1 MPRELS
7 ARGMRAALV
16 IGAIVG
22 LTTLGGAQSRSS
34 TTLVERVGTAD
45 GRIVIPYSKYVLP
58 NGLTLI
64 VHEDHSDP
72 VVHVDVTYH
81 VGSAREEIGK
91 SGFAHFFEHMMFQG
105 SDHVAD
111 DQHFKIL
118 AEAGGTLNG
127 STNRDRTNYYET
139 VPNNQLEKALWLEAD
154 RMGFLL
160 DAVTQQKFEVQRETV
175 KNERGQNYDN
185 VPYGLAG
192 EVMSKALYPYGHPY
206 SWLTIGYVEDLN
218 RVDVN
223 DLKNFFLRWYGPN
236 NATLTVGGDVDTA
249 NVVAL
254 TEKYFGSIPRGA
266 AVTPT
271 SPPPA
276 VLAADRYVTLV
287 DNYARQ
293 PQLRIAFP
301 SVPSMHPDEPA
312 LDCLADILGSG
323 KNSIF
328 YQELVKTQKALGASA
343 ANPTSELAGQFTFT
357 ITPAPGISLAEM
369 KALADESLKTFE
381 ARGVTDED
389 VARFNGATEASMING
404 LQSVSGKVSQLAA
417 FQTFTGNPNQIGR
430 ELQRYT
436 TVTKADVLRVYN
448 QYLKG
453 KPAVILSIA
462 TRAQPENVAG
472 APNVSVTTEGYRAPD
487 YGYAGLTY
495 TKPKDAF
502 DRSKLPPAGPNPVVK
517 VPPFWRQSLDGGI
530 SAIGVESREVP
541 TLALTFA
548 IPGGH
553 LVQAAD
559 PSKVGL
565 ARVFALMMNE
575 DTQTRTAE
583 QFQDELQTLGS
594 SVSVSSGLD
603 EITISVQT
611 LVKNLDKTLAL
622 MEDRLLRPRFTQA
635 AFDRIKKQTLE
646 GFKARMAQPATVAT
660 EVFAEL
666 NQGTTSILGM
676 SPFGTPE
683 TVGNLTL
690 ADVEDYYRRF
700 ITSRG
705 SRLVV
710 VGDVSQTDV
719 IGRLSFLARLPARD
733 VTLPAVP
740 PAPAV
745 EKTRVYLI
753 DFPKAA
759 QTEFRVGYATG
770 LRYDATGEFYRATL
784 MNFPLGGD
792 FNGRLN
798 LNLREDKGW
807 TYGAR
812 SAFSANKH
820 TGGFV
825 FSAGIRADATAA
837 ALAEVMRELETY
849 ASRGVTA
856 DEVRFL
862 KSAVGLRDA
871 RLYETPAQKAMFIQ
885 RILDYDLP
893 ADYVDIA
900 NKILAGIT
908 KADLDRLS
916 AKWIKTTP
924 LNVLLVGDKATI
936 LPGLRQMG
944 HEIVELDVN
953 GDRIPSSAAR

>member
-1 MPRELS
+1 MSRHLS
-7 ARGMRAALV
+7 LRAIRAVLA
-16 IGAIVG
+16 IGVVVG
-22 LTTLGGAQSRSS
+22 LTAHGSAQGPSAAR
-34 TTLVERVGTAD
+34 LVERVQPAP

-58 NGLTLI
+58 NGLTLV

-105 SDHVAD
+105 SDNVAD

-127 STNRDRTNYYET
+127 TTNRDRTNYFET

-160 DAVTQQKFEVQRETV
+160 DAVTQKKFEVQRETV

-192 EVMSKALYPYGHPY
+192 EVIAKALYPYGHPY

-249 NVVAL
+249 KVVAL

-271 SPPPA
+271 KLPPP
-276 VLAADRYVTLV
+276 VLAADRYATLV

-301 SVPSMHPDEPA
+301 SVPLMHPDEAP
-312 LDCLADILGSG
+312 LDCLAEILGSG
-323 KNSIF
+323 KNSVF
-328 YQELVKTQKALGASA
+328 YQQLVKTSKALGASA
-343 ANPTSELAGQFTFT
+343 SNPTSELAGQFMFT
-357 ITPAPGISLAEM
+357 VTPAPGVSLAEA
-369 KALADESLKTFE
+369 KKLVDESLKTFE

-389 VARFNGATEASMING
+389 VARFSGAIEASIING
-404 LQSVSGKVSQLAA
+404 LESVSGKVSQLAS

-448 QYLKG
+448 QYVKG

-462 TRAQPENVAG
+462 TKAQPDNLVRA
-472 APNVSVTTEGYRAPD
+472 ADVPVPSEGYRAPD
-487 YGYAGLTY
+487 YGYAGLKY
-495 TKPKDAF
+495 VKPTDAF
-502 DRSKLPPAGPNPVVK
+502 DRKKLPAAGPNPVVK
-517 VPPFWRQSLDGGI
+517 VPPFWRQSLEGGI
-530 SAIGVESREVP
+530 AAIGVESREVP
-541 TLALTFA
+541 TVALTLA

-553 LVQAAD
+553 LLLAD
-559 PSKVGL
+559 NPSKVGL
-565 ARVFALMMNE
+565 ARVFGLMMNE
-575 DTQTRTAE
+575 DTETRTAE
-583 QFQDELQTLGS
+583 QIQDELQRLGS
-594 SVSVSSGLD
+594 TVSVSSGLD
-603 EITISVQT
+603 EITVNVQT

-622 MEDRLLRPRFTQA
+622 MEERLLRPKFTQA

-660 EVFAEL
+660 DVFAEINL
-666 NQGTTSILGM
+666 GSTSILGM

-683 TVGNLTL
+683 TVANLTL

-710 VGDVSQTDV
+710 VGDVSQKDV
-719 IGRLSFLARLPARD
+719 VGRLGFLARLPVRD
-733 VTLPAVP
+733 VKLPVIP

-745 EKTRVYLI
+745 GKTRIYLI

-770 LRYDATGEFYRATL
+770 LKYDATGEFYQATL

-812 SAFSANKH
+812 STFSGNKYN
-820 TGGFV
+820 GSFA
-825 FSAGIRADATAA
+825 FSAGIRADATAG

-849 ASRGVTA
+849 AAKGVTA
-856 DEVRFL
+856 EELSFL

-871 RLYETPAQKAMFIQ
+871 RLYETPAQKAGFIQ

-900 NKILAGIT
+900 NKMLAGIT
-908 KADLDRLS
+908 KADLDQL
-916 AKWIKTTP
+916 AGKWIKTG
-924 LNVLLVGDKATI
+924 NVNILLVGDKASI
-936 LPGLRQMG
+936 LPGLQKMG

-953 GDRIPSSAAR
+953 GDRIVSGGAR